1 MTQTE
6 KIKILI
12 ETCKPC
18 IIVKPR
24 VNYDTNTGRRYV
36 YGLTIL
42 GESSKQL
49 GHSHGVGSR
58 YDYGFM
64 QLDTEMGISV
74 IVLT

>member
-1 MTQTE
+1 MTQAE

-24 VNYDTNTGRRYV
+24 VNYDNTGREYV

-49 GHSHGVGSR
+49 GHSHGVGSW

-64 QLDTEMGISV
+64 QSDTKNGISV